1 MKLSDVMSATGLSV
15 YAELALLLFV
25 GVFLG
30 VALDLFFS
38 KERNERMRL
47 LPLEDEARSTVRP
60 GSRRST

>member
-1 MKLSDVMSATGLSV
+1 MKLSDVMSATGLSI

-30 VALDLFFS
+30 VALDVFFS

-47 LPLEDEARSTVRP
+47 LPLEDAPPRTVRP
-60 GSRRST
+60 GRRGAA